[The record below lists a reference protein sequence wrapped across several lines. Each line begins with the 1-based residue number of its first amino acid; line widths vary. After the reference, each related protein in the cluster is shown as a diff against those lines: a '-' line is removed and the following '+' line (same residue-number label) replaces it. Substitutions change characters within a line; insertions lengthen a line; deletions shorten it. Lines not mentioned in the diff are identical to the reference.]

1 MSDWAAKL
9 RVAGS
14 ENGRSSA
21 EVVEKRAVNLSSRG
35 IIGRRGRMATTAT
48 TTKHE
53 SSRKGSGERVEE
65 VVCWC

>member
-1 MSDWAAKL
+1 MSDWAVKL

-14 ENGRSSA
+14 EKRSLA
-21 EVVEKRAVNLSSRG
+21 EVRDGRERAVNLSSRG

-53 SSRKGSGERVEE
+53 SSREDGVESGSGG
-65 VVCWC
+65 CWC

>member
-1 MSDWAAKL
+1 MSDWAVKL

-14 ENGRSSA
+14 EKREESA
-21 EVVEKRAVNLSSRG
+21 EVRGGRERAVNLSSRG

-53 SSRKGSGERVEE
+53 SSRKDRVESGRGG
-65 VVCWC
+65 C